1 MRTAKRLADTLAVLL
16 VAVSAAASQQY
27 GLTIEHDVEAK
38 MRDGVILRADIYRP
52 KSDEK
57 FPVLLQRTPYD
68 KAGAADEVR
77 GLAAHGYIVVI
88 QDVRGRFASDGDF
101 YPVKNEAADGFDTVE
116 WAATLPG
123 SNGKVGMFGSSYIG
137 ITQFQAA
144 LTRPPHLAGL
154 YAVDTP
160 SNIYDGCLYQGGAF
174 EQWLAESFATAVS
187 SDVVDRRIR
196 ESSLPASW
204 IRKLP
209 LSSYPVVDPGNR
221 AEWAPYFQDWL
232 AHPSFDDYWKQWVL
246 EGNYDKIT
254 VPVYTVAAWYDVFL
268 GGSLRNYI
276 GLEGHAGTDNAR
288 RNQRLLV
295 VVGGHAG
302 PGPKIGEVDFGP
314 DSLGPRDE
322 MLRWYDSLL
331 KNVANGMEKQK
342 PVKIFVM
349 GQNQWRDEDDWPLAR
364 AHARPYYLSSSGK
377 ANSASGD
384 GTLSPQISAGTAAS
398 DRFAYDPNDPVPTH
412 GGPLCCGYGLQ
423 PGALDQREVESR
435 PDVLAYTT
443 PAFDH
448 DLEVTGPVTLDLFVS
463 SSAPDTD
470 VTAKLVDV
478 WPNSFAQ
485 NLTEGILRLRYRTSQ
500 ATPQPMKPGQI
511 DHVTIDLW
519 ATSNVFLAGYKLRL
533 EISSSN
539 FPRFDRNL
547 NTGEE
552 QAHAT
557 HWIKATNIVYHDRQ
571 HPSALVLP
579 IVEHR

>member
-1 MRTAKRLADTLAVLL
+1 MRTAKRLAAMLAVLL

-27 GLTIEHDVEAK
+27 ELTIEHDVEAK

-68 KAGAADEVR
+68 KAGAADEAR
-77 GLAAHGYIVVI
+77 DLAAHGYIVVI

-154 YAVDTP
+154 YAEDTP

-174 EQWLAESFATAVS
+174 EQWLAEGFATGVS

-196 ESSLPASW
+196 ESSLPANW

-331 KNVANGMEKQK
+331 KNAANGMEKQK

-364 AHARPYYLSSSGK
+364 AHATPYYLSSSGK

-384 GTLSPQISAGTAAS
+384 GTLSPLVSAGTAAS

-435 PDVLAYTT
+435 PDVLVYTT

-463 SSAPDTD
+463 STAPDTD

-500 ATPQPMKPGQI
+500 AKPQPMKPGQI
-511 DHVTIDLW
+511 DHVTVDLW
-519 ATSNVFLAGYKLRL
+519 ATSNVFLAGHKLRRR
-533 EISSSN
+533 
-539 FPRFDRNL
+539 FPAAIFRAS
-547 NTGEE
+547 T
-552 QAHAT
+552 A
-557 HWIKATNIVYHDRQ
+557 I
-571 HPSALVLP
+571 
-579 IVEHR
+579 